1 MFNTGKIDT
10 LEQHEKLAKEHEVL
24 TYKLNK
30 VNERIAEKKDK
41 LKTLDNFARDVCDIS
56 GKLKEFNQELLV
68 ILVDRIEVHKGKLVL
83 IWKDG
88 KCEEK
93 TS

>member
-1 MFNTGKIDT
+1 MDFFRNG
-10 LEQHEKLAKEHEVL
+10 EKLLLCDIFWTSILVEL
-24 TYKLNK
+24 RY
-30 VNERIAEKKDK
+30 EKKDK
-41 LKTLDNFARDVCDIS
+41 LKTLDNFARDVCGIS

-83 IWKDG
+83 VWKDG

-93 TS
+93 TL

>member
-1 MFNTGKIDT
+1 MPYR
-10 LEQHEKLAKEHEVL
+10 L
-24 TYKLNK
+24 TYQ
-30 VNERIAEKKDK
+30 
-41 LKTLDNFARDVCDIS
+41 RDVCGIS

-68 ILVDRIEVHKGKLVL
+68 ILVDRIEVNKGKLVL

-93 TS
+93 TL